1 MTELAGSTALVTGG
15 GRGLGR
21 EIALGLARAGAA
33 VGVVSRTAGE
43 LDQTVALVRAQGG
56 TAVAATADVS
66 DAAQVA
72 TAVDSVRQQLG
83 PIDLL
88 VNNAGVRG
96 PSSAFAAVDLDEWW
110 RTMEL
115 NLGSVV
121 SCTRLVLPEMVERG
135 RGRIVNITS
144 QAGVFRWPLASA
156 YSVSKGAVVKL
167 TENVAAEVSRHG
179 IQVFSFHPGLLPIG
193 FTAAIDRS
201 AIAPGSADEKV
212 AGWVLR
218 ERAEGRGAAT
228 EDAVAYVV
236 ALASG
241 RADALSGRHLSVD
254 DDLDLVLANLDDVA
268 ARDLHTLRVRRYTDT
283 G

>member
-1 MTELAGSTALVTGG
+1 
-15 GRGLGR
+15 
-21 EIALGLARAGAA
+21 
-33 VGVVSRTAGE
+33 
-43 LDQTVALVRAQGG
+43 
-56 TAVAATADVS
+56 
-66 DAAQVA
+66 
-72 TAVDSVRQQLG
+72 
-83 PIDLL
+83 
-88 VNNAGVRG
+88 
-96 PSSAFAAVDLDEWW
+96 
-110 RTMEL
+110 
-115 NLGSVV
+115 
-121 SCTRLVLPEMVERG
+121 
-135 RGRIVNITS
+135 
-144 QAGVFRWPLASA
+144 VFRWPLASA